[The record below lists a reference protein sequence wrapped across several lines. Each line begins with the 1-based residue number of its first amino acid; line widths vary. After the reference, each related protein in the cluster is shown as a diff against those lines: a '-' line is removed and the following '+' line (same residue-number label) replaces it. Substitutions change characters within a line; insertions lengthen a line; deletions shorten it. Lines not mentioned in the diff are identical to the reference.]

1 MEEALNRT
9 IAIQVVVEIKF
20 ESLLYA
26 VSLGSRVK
34 DKGAQV
40 SPSHVLLLEAFANA
54 LTIRHAMMPEVP
66 IR

>member
-1 MEEALNRT
+1 MEEALNPT

-40 SPSHVLLLEAFANA
+40 SPSHVLLVKTFASA
-54 LTIRHAMMPEVP
+54 LTIRHATMSEVP